1 MILNAML
8 LALKELRRN
17 VMRSAL
23 TTLGIVI
30 GVSAVI
36 ILVQV
41 GNGTTQMVTESIASL
56 GSNLLT
62 LMPGQSRGPG
72 GESGTATS
80 FKLTDVEAI
89 RRQVPALVAIAP
101 MASKPMSVILG
112 NRNWSTTI
120 TGTTNDYFTSADWD
134 LAEGRFFSDA
144 DLRSGR
150 TVCIIGQTVRSELAG
165 TQSPLAL
172 RLRLRT
178 VSCDV
183 IGLLAAK
190 GKNTF
195 GMDRDDVVVMPLR
208 TFQRRIAG
216 NDDVAQVQISVGPDS
231 STLKAQQD
239 LERLM
244 RERRHLAPGE
254 DNDFTVMDMQDIAN
268 TLSGTTRLLT
278 LLLAAVAAISLVVG
292 GIGIMNIMIVS
303 VTERTREIGIRMAIG
318 AFERDVLLQFLIEAI
333 VLSAFGG
340 AVGIVLALAVSAG
353 ISVVFNLPFSVNW
366 PTMALSFV
374 FSGMVGVIFGF
385 VPARRAAHLNPIDA
399 LRHE

>member
-1 MILNAML
+1 MIGNAVV
-8 LALKELRRN
+8 LALRELRRN
-17 VMRSAL
+17 VMRSSL
-23 TTLGIVI
+23 TTLGVVI

-36 ILVQV
+36 VMVTL
-41 GNGTTQMVTESIASL
+41 GNGTTQMVTDSISSL

-62 LMPGQSRGPG
+62 VMPGQRRGPG
-72 GESGTATS
+72 GASGGAEPFTTA
-80 FKLTDVEAI
+80 DAEAMH
-89 RRQVPALVAIAP
+89 REVPALVAVAP
-101 MASKPMSVILG
+101 TASQSMSVIAG
-112 NRNWSTTI
+112 NRNRTAMV
-120 TGTTNDYFTSADWD
+120 TGTTNDYFVSGNWE
-134 LAEGRFFSDA
+134 LAEGRWFSDA
-144 DLRSGR
+144 DLRGGR
-150 TVCIIGQTVRSELAG
+150 TVCIIGQTVRGELVGA
-165 TQSPLAL
+165 QSPIGV

-183 IGLLAAK
+183 VGLLRSK

-195 GMDRDDVVVMPLR
+195 GQDRDDVVVMPLR

-216 NDDVAQVQISVGPDS
+216 NDDVGQVQVSVRDDT

-244 RERRHLAPGE
+244 RERRRLQPGD
-254 DNDFTVMDMQDIAN
+254 DNDFSIMDMQEVAN
-268 TLSGTTRLLT
+268 TLSGTTRMLT

-318 AFERDVLLQFLIEAI
+318 ALEREVLLQFLVEAV
-333 VLSAFGG
+333 VLSVFGG
-340 AVGIVLALAVSAG
+340 TIGIALALAVSAG
-353 ISVVFNLPFSVNW
+353 AASAFGLPFSIDW

-374 FSGMVGVIFGF
+374 FSGFVGVVFGF